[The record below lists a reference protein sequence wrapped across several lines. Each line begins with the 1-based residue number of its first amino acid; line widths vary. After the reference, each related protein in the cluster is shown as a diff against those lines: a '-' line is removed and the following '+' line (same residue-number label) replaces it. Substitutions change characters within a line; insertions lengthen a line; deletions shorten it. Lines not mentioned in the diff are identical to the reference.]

1 MDEIEENIRRVNL
14 QIDSLVEEIRL
25 YIRELLRRAIEEE
38 EEEEDDEVPLAFL
51 GGINSLVQT
60 PELEDKL
67 ARLDELYDLQI
78 IYSRELFRRS
88 TGQEPME
95 LSAVAIE
102 DLSAFVVLSKQA
114 IRDSIAGYAGNVGA
128 GILNNSLSV
137 FKTPVEDILE
147 QAEGRVFTGMNT
159 DLKTQVSAFNRVIQY
174 EQARRAGVNSFL
186 YAGPKDERNRP
197 FCAERVNKTFSR
209 EEIATWDNGQG
220 LPADIFCGGYNCR
233 HELVPVSVSRSQTRE
248 S

>member
-25 YIRELLRRAIEEE
+25 YVRQLLRQAIE

-60 PELEDKL
+60 PELEEKL

-88 TGQEPME
+88 TGQDPEE
-95 LSAVAIE
+95 LPAFAVE
-102 DLSAFVVLSKQA
+102 DLSAFVLLSKQA
-114 IRDSIAGYAGNVGA
+114 IRDSVGNYASNVGA
-128 GILNNSLSV
+128 GILNNRISI
-137 FKTPVEDILE
+137 FKSPLEEILE
-147 QAEGRVFTGMNT
+147 EAESRIFTGMNT
-159 DLKTQVSAFNRVIQY
+159 DLKTQVSAFNRVVQY
-174 EQARRAGVNSFL
+174 EQARLAGLNNFL

-197 FCAERVNKTFSR
+197 FCAERVNKVFSR
-209 EEIATWDNGQG
+209 EQIATWDNGQG

-233 HELVPVSVSRSQTRE
+233 HELVPVNVNRSQTNQ